1 MKYLL
6 RDDNTGFQQRE
17 GEPLDTQRMPLR
29 PWALTPDGRVV
40 YAEWKQQSSGLQGIF
55 EFALGRMQGRTP
67 LKPYDKQVSQLRRR
81 EFETELARDAGTNPG
96 CFRTA
101 VDLVSTNLIAYV
113 DERQP
118 DRVNAAGGVIKTRC
132 YNDTGSGRLGNAATG
147 KSLPVTDAWQ
157 VARGTL
163 AGSDIPK
170 ILGVQVALANTLTKT
185 LGFDGNREQIFKDTA
200 NKVAPSQ
207 GYLYSWFDLTP
218 RKDPQEEKERLLR
231 DGQRRGRQKVD
242 TAVPTST
249 PGITGPGVVTTG
261 DGAEERKRG
270 IDEWTRVE
278 GSGFV
283 KGIDMRNM
291 VFGAGRS
298 GTTGELLKTYRTFG
312 MVDDGESLKQYLLA
326 IVVYLVTGGHH
337 TCHEIFSVANLLVGS
352 NGPQGGR
359 APASISALV
368 RDAYVPG
375 KYLKHLPDSY
385 ISTGHFEVLKEKYY
399 DIAMLGHLHGTFV

>member
-1 MKYLL
+1 VKYLF
-6 RDDNTGFQQRE
+6 RDDKTGFRQMD
-17 GEPLDTQRMPLR
+17 GEPLGEKRMPFR

-40 YAEWKQQSSGLQGIF
+40 YAEWKQQGSGLQGIF
-55 EFALGRMQGRTP
+55 ELALGRHQGGVP
-67 LKPYDKQVSQLRRR
+67 LRSYDKQVSQMRRR
-81 EFETELARDAGTNPG
+81 EFETELARDAGSHSG
-96 CFRTA
+96 CFRPA
-101 VDLVSTNLIAYV
+101 VDLVTTNLIAYV

-118 DRVNAAGGVIKTRC
+118 ARVNAAGGVIKTRC
-132 YNDTGSGRLGNAATG
+132 YNDTGSGRLGNATTG
-147 KSLPVTDAWQ
+147 RSLPATDAWQ
-157 VARGTL
+157 TARDTL
-163 AGSDIPK
+163 AGNDIPK

-185 LGFDGNREQIFKDTA
+185 LGFDGNREQIFRDTA

-207 GYLYSWFDLTP
+207 GSLYSWFDLTP
-218 RKDPQEEKERLLR
+218 REDPQEERERALR
-231 DGQRRGRQKVD
+231 DGVRRGRQKS
-242 TAVPTST
+242 AGAQPTSA
-249 PGITGPGVVTTG
+249 PGLTSPGVVTTG

-298 GTTGELLKTYRTFG
+298 GTTGDLLKTYRTFG

-359 APASISALV
+359 AAASVSTLV
-368 RDAYVPG
+368 KDAYVPG
-375 KYLKHLPDSY
+375 KYIKHLPDSY
-385 ISTGHFEVLKEKYY
+385 ISTGHFEALREKYY